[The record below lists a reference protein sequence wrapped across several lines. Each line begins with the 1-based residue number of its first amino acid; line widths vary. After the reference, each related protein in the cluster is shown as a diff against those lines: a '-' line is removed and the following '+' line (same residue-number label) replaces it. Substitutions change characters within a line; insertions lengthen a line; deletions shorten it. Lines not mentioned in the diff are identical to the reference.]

1 MLSRESQR
9 TAGIILIVLPTVI
22 YGGISLLTLLVA
34 VTLHMHAEGAFLA
47 IVIAECSMAAAG
59 VVLFRKGRWKKQKI

>member
-22 YGGISLLTLLVA
+22 YGGIRGVD
-34 VTLHMHAEGAFLA
+34 
-47 IVIAECSMAAAG
+47 AAYVRG
-59 VVLFRKGRWKKQKI
+59 IHDF